1 MAEGNITLSK
11 KSLNRLPVIRDL
23 EQGHIRQA
31 EAAKQLRLSVRQ
43 IRRLLTRYRRDGE
56 AGLTSQR
63 LGHPSNNRLDA
74 DIRAQALNLI
84 QTHYHDFGPTLA
96 CEKLTERHRLSLS
109 VETTRQLMISAGLWR
124 SKGRKPKRHHPRRE
138 RRARFGEL
146 IQIDGSP
153 HDWFEGRAPKCT
165 LLVLIDD
172 ATGQLMH
179 LRFVEAETTEAY
191 MASLRHYLN
200 EHSRPVALYSDCH
213 SVFRVNC
220 EEGGLTQFGRALET
234 LEIEAIHAHSPQA
247 KGRVERA
254 NLTLQDRLIKEMRL
268 RSINDQEAA
277 NAFLPIFLSDF
288 NGRFAVA
295 ARNPEDAHRPVLH
308 TEHELGLI
316 LARHTSRQ
324 ISKDLEVQYNNSIYQ
339 IQTTSPCYT
348 LRRAQMT
355 VCESFDGR
363 VTLLYKGR
371 ELPYK
376 CLSKDQK
383 CQQKMD
389 AKELNTAVD
398 KAIKR
403 RTPYKPK
410 ANHPW
415 RTASTDSGPTP
426 TLPTTNPD

>member
-191 MASLRHYLN
+191 MAS
-200 EHSRPVALYSDCH
+200 
-213 SVFRVNC
+213 
-220 EEGGLTQFGRALET
+220 
-234 LEIEAIHAHSPQA
+234 
-247 KGRVERA
+247 
-254 NLTLQDRLIKEMRL
+254 
-268 RSINDQEAA
+268 AA
-277 NAFLPIFLSDF
+277 N
-288 NGRFAVA
+288 
-295 ARNPEDAHRPVLH
+295 
-308 TEHELGLI
+308 
-316 LARHTSRQ
+316 
-324 ISKDLEVQYNNSIYQ
+324 KDTHL
-339 IQTTSPCYT
+339 
-348 LRRAQMT
+348 
-355 VCESFDGR
+355 
-363 VTLLYKGR
+363 
-371 ELPYK
+371 
-376 CLSKDQK
+376 
-383 CQQKMD
+383 
-389 AKELNTAVD
+389 
-398 KAIKR
+398 
-403 RTPYKPK
+403 
-410 ANHPW
+410 
-415 RTASTDSGPTP
+415 
-426 TLPTTNPD
+426 